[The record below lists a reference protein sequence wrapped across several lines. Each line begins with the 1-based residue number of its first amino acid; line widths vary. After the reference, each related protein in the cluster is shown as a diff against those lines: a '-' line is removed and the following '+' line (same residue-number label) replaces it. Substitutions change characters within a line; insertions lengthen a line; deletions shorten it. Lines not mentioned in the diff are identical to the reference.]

1 MVARNTDPESRH
13 RRPPHDVIRGF
24 LVWWQR
30 TLTAAFGAAVQA
42 VERARRAP
50 ETPVRSSPRAFSLQS
65 ASLAWAGGLAVALG
79 AAATVALSG
88 TGQSR
93 SVAVSAAIMTLMWA
107 AVRWALVDMTARHRT
122 GLTRAQ
128 VRGAW
133 ALGALVW
140 VIGVTPELRALAW
153 AASGIVTWL
162 ILERLGN
169 TRRQALTCVG
179 IAWGAQALVVVG
191 SWLARNAIIAILAAR
206 G

>member
-1 MVARNTDPESRH
+1 M
-13 RRPPHDVIRGF
+13 
-24 LVWWQR
+24 WWQR
-30 TLTAAFGAAVQA
+30 LLTAALGRSTPLAEV
-42 VERARRAP
+42 VRRAA
-50 ETPVRSSPRAFSLQS
+50 EKSARSPRELLALQS
-65 ASLAWAGGLAVALG
+65 TSLAWAGGLAVVVG
-79 AAATVALSG
+79 AVGTVALSG
-88 TGQSR
+88 TGPGR
-93 SVAVSAAIMTLMWA
+93 WVALSAAAMTLVWA
-107 AVRWALVDMTARHRT
+107 GMRWALMDIVARHRT

-162 ILERLGN
+162 ILERLGT